1 MLGGVNN
8 NLYLI
13 SLSGFL
19 VVGLLALILRWA
31 YSSNNSLIERDKK
44 LGSEDQYGLL
54 KVAASPKNHIEGE
67 MLRQK
72 LLSVGIKATLSQTN
86 TGPKILV
93 FEDLNA
99 RPFSYGEIS
108 FSLRSTGNIG
118 SATLKAVSDGSSS
131 GTEFE
136 SNTLQIVATK
146 TDVKVYADKYVEI
159 ERNGR
164 VIKPLGIIDIEK
176 FKKCAKEKS
185 SVIYGSI
192 EVNTFEFSFLQPLT
206 IDILFTISNKKLI
219 KMKLD
224 LLLCLIK

>member
-31 YSSNNSLIERDKK
+31 YSSKNSLIERDKK
-44 LGSEDQYGLL
+44 VGSEDQYGLL

-93 FEDLNA
+93 FEEDLKIA
-99 RPFSYGEIS
+99 R
-108 FSLRSTGNIG
+108 
-118 SATLKAVSDGSSS
+118 ATLNS
-131 GTEFE
+131 
-136 SNTLQIVATK
+136 
-146 TDVKVYADKYVEI
+146 
-159 ERNGR
+159 
-164 VIKPLGIIDIEK
+164 
-176 FKKCAKEKS
+176 
-185 SVIYGSI
+185 
-192 EVNTFEFSFLQPLT
+192 
-206 IDILFTISNKKLI
+206 
-219 KMKLD
+219 
-224 LLLCLIK
+224 